1 MSTKTLRKRIALAT
15 VVALGAGVLSLVST
29 TAANAYTGA
38 NDNSWATRTASSS
51 TPAAANVLNI
61 GTAVDST
68 GSAIIPGTGTSGTP
82 LTGSTASSVGLVN
95 VSDIAGGLAAGTTQ
109 TATLLSTGSMVVY
122 TSSTTVSK
130 NITIVVTGGTLAAN
144 TSSTLVTSIASNLTS
159 IASAS
164 AGIGLLAVKVT
175 PNSGATSMIVSMYD
189 NGSTAASTSSPTSG
203 TLYGQITVT
212 IATSSTAGKVSTAKS
227 GVYYAHAAAGVSS
240 LTSDDTTTA
249 TEANPNGGTGAYGI
263 LQYANIRV
271 RDAYGTAITD
281 SNGLL
286 TATATNGAYVN
297 IGTGATTATQSSAYY
312 PGSSNSGVAD
322 NLFLTV
328 KNPTTA
334 PLTTVVTVSHNGTV
348 IGTKS
353 FTFTGQIAKV
363 TLSAASNGLTGSTAT
378 STIAFADAAGNAVY
392 PSTTSTA
399 YPSTSVTT
407 DGDTLNQ
414 YVISGAVQTQAGGLK
429 LWPTSSTAGVYD
441 WTCVSSAV
449 GAGSAN
455 VGVIYTNADGSV
467 VKSNALKVTCSGAAY
482 TYTAALDKA
491 TYAPG
496 DIAKLTVTF
505 KDSKG
510 NLAADGSTIASST
523 YKPSLSG
530 GNLSLIGGSAVDTGN
545 ATDSLS
551 NGVITYKFTVGA
563 PTVDPY
569 GGQLVVSF
577 GAVNS
582 ADQGAIT
589 VGYKIASGSTS
600 LNDVLKGIVS
610 LIASINKQI
619 AALAKLVTKKK

>member
-29 TAANAYTGA
+29 TAANAT
-38 NDNSWATRTASSS
+38 NNSAVGSAG
-51 TPAAANVLNI
+51 PAAAVDVLNI
-61 GTAVDST
+61 GTATNTT
-68 GSAIIPGTGTSGTP
+68 GSAVIPATSGT
-82 LTGSTASSVGLVN
+82 GATASSVGLVN
-95 VSDIAGGLAAGTTQ
+95 VSSIAGDLTAGLTQ
-109 TATLLSTGSMVVY
+109 TAVMLPTGKLVVY

-130 NITIVVTGGTLAAN
+130 NYTIVVSGGTLSAN
-144 TSSTLVTSIASNLTS
+144 TSSSLVTSIAGDLTS
-159 IASAS
+159 VASAS
-164 AGIGLLAVKVT
+164 AGIGLLAVQVA
-175 PNSGATSMIVSMYD
+175 PNSGATSMVVSLYD
-189 NGSTAASTSSPTSG
+189 NGSTAASTSSPTAG
-203 TLYGQITVT
+203 TLYGQINVT
-212 IATSSTAGKVSTAKS
+212 IAATSTAGAVSTAKS
-227 GVYYAHAAAGVSS
+227 GVWYAHTNFGGVAS
-240 LTSDDTTTA
+240 LTADDTTTA
-249 TEANPNGGTGAYGI
+249 TEANPTGGTGAYGVI
-263 LQYANIRV
+263 QYANIRL
-271 RDAYGTAITD
+271 RDAYGTAITN
-281 SNGLL
+281 STSGLL
-286 TATATNGAYVN
+286 SATATNGAYVS
-297 IGTGATTATQSSAYY
+297 IGAVTTAATPTTSSAYTT
-312 PGSSNSGVAD
+312 GNGGAFDNS
-322 NLFLTV
+322 FLAV
-328 KNPTTA
+328 KNPGSG
-334 PLTTVVTVSHNGTV
+334 PLQTVVTVSYNGTV

-353 FTFTGQIAKV
+353 FTFTGQIAKI
-363 TLSAASNGLTGSTAT
+363 TLSAASNGTTGSTAT

-392 PSTTSTA
+392 PTSGSSNYPTA
-399 YPSTSVTT
+399 NVAT
-407 DGDTLNQ
+407 DGDTLNA
-414 YVISGAVQTQAGGLK
+414 YVLSGAVGVNGATS
-429 LWPTSSTAGVYD
+429 LWPTSSSAGVYE

-455 VGVIYTNADGSV
+455 VGVRYTNNDGTV
-467 VKSNALKVTCSGAAY
+467 IKSNALKVTCSGTAH

-530 GNLSLIGGSAVDTGN
+530 GNLTLIGGTDAATGL
-545 ATDSLS
+545 ATDATS
-551 NGVITYKFTVGA
+551 NGAVTYKFTVGA

-577 GAVNS
+577 GAVNN
-582 ADQGAIT
+582 ADQGAVT